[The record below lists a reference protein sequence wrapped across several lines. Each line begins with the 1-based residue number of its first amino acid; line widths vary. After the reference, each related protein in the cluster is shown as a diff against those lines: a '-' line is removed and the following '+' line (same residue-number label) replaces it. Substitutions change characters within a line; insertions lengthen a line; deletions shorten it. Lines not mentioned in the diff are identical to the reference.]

1 MQNVSGVRKIVFL
14 WIQIH
19 RGLKA
24 SWSEEGQ
31 GTRGTSMCGE
41 EGRRT
46 QSSQKRRRTLKD
58 CCLSRQLSDIFQ
70 KEEKAGQQSS
80 HPLRIQSNELWEK
93 VMGFDQ
99 EEVILAFSFGE
110 RMIVRWEWG
119 VRKWL
124 STVSG

>member
-41 EGRRT
+41 EGRRGEEEEGAGMR
-46 QSSQKRRRTLKD
+46 QSSQKGRRIWKD

-70 KEEKAGQQSS
+70 KEEEAGQQSS

-93 VMGFDQ
+93 VMGFNQ
-99 EEVILAFSFGE
+99 EEVILVFSFG
-110 RMIVRWEWG
+110 
-119 VRKWL
+119 
-124 STVSG
+124 